1 MSIER
6 GHAHGIPDVQ
16 TTFNGRLGYA
26 CLNTVLRNKKPA
38 SEAVFCSRTCRINS
52 IKKNGIDWVKNLGR
66 KNAQDLMEIIEWNE
80 RNVGL
85 TAILYAKSHT
95 LPAEHPFYENVRGFH
110 FTRAELTCPL
120 RSSDMF
126 PFASHETYGYSL
138 TYCAPLLAQV
148 GDLAKKYGHRLT
160 VHPGQFTQLGSLREG
175 VVRSSIRELEY
186 HCEMLDLMGIG
197 PDGVMVIHG
206 GGVYG
211 DKKATL
217 ERIRK
222 TIRDDLPK
230 NVRNRLVLENDEVS
244 YTAADLLPL
253 CADLDVPLV
262 FDYHHDTLNPSR
274 GLTPAEIT
282 EQANAIFRRR
292 GIKPKQ
298 HYSEPREGAI
308 SIMERRA
315 HSNRCQSLPA
325 GLPDDMDLM
334 IEAKDKEQAVLQ
346 LYRIYNLHRD
356 P

>member
-80 RNVGL
+80 RNN
-85 TAILYAKSHT
+85 IR
-95 LPAEHPFYENVRGFH
+95 FMRI
-110 FTRAELTCPL
+110 
-120 RSSDMF
+120 SSDMF